1 MILPFNLNLCNANKR
16 KFWAPLMSNVGI
28 WITVAI
34 VLFVLGSIFG
44 LRVSPREKALG
55 LMREQA
61 RKIGLH
67 PRLIVA
73 PEWTKIPKATESRA
87 SMVAYYSVLIPEAR
101 LALTRALVNDGKLQ
115 VVQGEQKYNDLPI
128 ALKGVYA
135 IDMQANCVGLYWNE
149 EVDLRATQLE
159 EMKTYLHDL
168 AQR

>member
-1 MILPFNLNLCNANKR
+1 MENT
-16 KFWAPLMSNVGI
+16 GI
-28 WITVAI
+28 WVAVII
-34 VLFVLGSIFG
+34 VVFVLGSIFG

-55 LMREQA
+55 LMREKA

-67 PRLIVA
+67 PRLIAA
-73 PEWTKIPKATESRA
+73 PEWTHVPMATEKRA